1 MTHTPRIGGHATAG
15 AHPSFSFLAFLPRG
29 ARYALWTLT
38 QEPPLGGGK
47 LYRYAF
53 IPEKK
58 HRRATAMSA
67 DFAEDS
73 DGFIVFQCLCFTRQ
87 RPNKTVQ
94 SMKVEHHIFGSMS
107 FFLSCCLSLSRS
119 LPLSLDLDLSLS
131 TIIFS
136 KTSPSFRIGKPSP
149 SGRTERWKYSRGA
162 P

>member
-107 FFLSCCLSLSRS
+107 FCLSCCLSLSRS
-119 LPLSLDLDLSLS
+119 LPLSPASSTRTSLPLPTPPPSWCMAVPS
-131 TIIFS
+131 T
-136 KTSPSFRIGKPSP
+136 TTGHA
-149 SGRTERWKYSRGA
+149 W
-162 P
+162 